1 MKKIKKLIP
10 ILFIIIFVIALLFMR
25 NNMLFTKNFM
35 YKSLTIPKQFNGYKI
50 VHINNIKNKTSGI
63 IGKTKKCK
71 PDLILVTGSLS
82 NNGKANGSI
91 KLLNELGSIAPT
103 YYVLGDNDDSSITS
117 QITNANYIGSNDEV
131 ISKNLDI
138 STEDYIKLTYG
149 NSILDLANDGDEQA
163 NAYIQYIEDKIAEDS
178 NKTLKITGIE
188 AYNNPDL
195 ADKEMI
201 KSTSKGVSEVN
212 IVLSSSAYCFDTIYN
227 YSVDMMLTGYSQDD
241 EGNLKNVQ
249 EEMGTTLLVSN
260 GITGK
265 APYSIQCITLSDGTL
280 NDDNPLEKFLGLFIK
295 DVGTIFDNDG
305 GFQEYRHT
313 YTNEDEHLHF

>member
-10 ILFIIIFVIALLFMR
+10 ILFIIIFVIAILFMR

-35 YKSLTIPKQFNGYKI
+35 YKSLNIPKQFNGYKI

-63 IGKTKKCK
+63 ISKTKKCK

-82 NNGKANGSI
+82 NNGNANGSI

-149 NSILDLANDGDEQA
+149 NSILDLANNGDEQA
-163 NAYIQYIEDKIAEDS
+163 NAYIQYIEDRIAEDS